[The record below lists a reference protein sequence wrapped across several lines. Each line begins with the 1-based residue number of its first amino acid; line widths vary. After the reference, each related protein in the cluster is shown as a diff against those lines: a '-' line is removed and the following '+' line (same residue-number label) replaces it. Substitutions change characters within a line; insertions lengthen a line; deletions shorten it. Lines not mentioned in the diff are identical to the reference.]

1 MNTTE
6 KHRKQTEKGREK
18 AKETLKI
25 KGLLSFVSKKN
36 KKAKFK
42 NKLVEELIK
51 SGLYKIIYN
60 RWFDYCEMMGEREE
74 TDENKIYDFFDDKEI
89 EILFLF
95 DFCEPDELEGKKE
108 GFFIEERELNI

>member
-36 KKAKFK
+36 KKTKFK
-42 NKLVEELIK
+42 NKLVEELIN
-51 SGLYKIIYN
+51 SRLYENIIN
-60 RWFDYCEMMGEREE
+60 RWFEYCEMMDKTGE
-74 TDENKIYDFFDDKEI
+74 TDENKIYDFFNDKEI

-95 DFCEPDELEGKKE
+95 DFCKPDELEGKKD
-108 GFFIEERELNI
+108 GFYIKETPLNI

>member
-25 KGLLSFVSKKN
+25 KGLLSFVRKKN
-36 KKAKFK
+36 KKTKFK
-42 NKLVEELIK
+42 NKLVEELIN
-51 SGLYKIIYN
+51 SRLYENIIN
-60 RWFDYCEMMGEREE
+60 RWFEYCEMMDKTGE
-74 TDENKIYDFFDDKEI
+74 TDENKIYDFFNDKEI

-108 GFFIEERELNI
+108 GFFIEETPLNI